1 MKIYESAVRK
11 PVSTVMIFIA
21 VLVMGVF
28 SLRNLAI
35 DMYPEMDMPMLM
47 VMTSYPGAN
56 ATDIETNITRVLE
69 DQLNTVNNLKEL
81 TSNSA
86 DNFSLIML
94 ELEWGSDVTEAAN
107 DVRDVISRTSGLLPD
122 EAEDPTV
129 WKFSSSMIPIAYL
142 SVTARESYPALSK
155 ILDEKLV
162 NTLNRIDGVGA
173 VGIMGAPTREV
184 QINVDPNKLA
194 AYGLTVEAL
203 GSLIAAENVNIPA
216 GTMDIGNHTFNIKAD
231 GEFTSSDD
239 LRSVV
244 VSNMGGRTVLLSDV
258 AEIRDTLAKITQTQ
272 HFNGEDGV
280 MVVVQKQT
288 GANTVQIVQRVFDEM
303 PGIQAS
309 LPADVKLDVIMDGSE
324 SIRDSISSL
333 SQAVMF
339 AFIFVILVVMFFLG
353 RWRATFIICLTIPIS
368 LIVSFIY
375 LYATGSTLN
384 VISLSSLSIAIGM
397 VVDDAIVVLEN
408 ITTHI
413 ERGSK
418 PKEAA
423 IYGTNEVWLSVIAT
437 TLVVVAVF
445 MPFTMLG
452 GMAGVMFKELGWIV
466 SIVICTSTL
475 AAISLTPMLSAYLL
489 KIDGGVHTYKGIGVI
504 YKPIDKFLAWLDE
517 FYAKTL
523 GWVVR
528 NRKKTFFGT
537 MGIFVVSLSMLAFV
551 PMEFFPA
558 QDNAMITSVVEL
570 DPNIS
575 VEYTNKVEAE
585 INAIIAE
592 KYPEVILTASTA
604 GATSSN
610 NVFAAMDENGS
621 NIISYML
628 RLPVLSERENG
639 RTIFEISDLLRAD
652 LEGIPEIRT
661 FTVTP
666 GGQSGGMAGASTVD
680 VKVFGYDLTATG
692 EVALDLQEKL
702 AALEGTR
709 DVQLSTDE
717 MRPEYN
723 VTFDRA
729 KLAYYGISGATAA
742 TFVRNRINGLDASKY
757 REDGDEYDIVVR
769 YAEPFR
775 EHFEDIENIN
785 LYGAQ
790 GQAVKLSEVA
800 TIREE
805 FAAPTIQRENRQRIV
820 TVQSTVGDGYA
831 LGDVVTEVN
840 ALLADYQVPE
850 GVTLEVGGSMED
862 MEDMMTDFMTLLILV
877 VLLVYIVMA
886 TQFESLKM
894 PFIIMFTLPFAFTGV
909 FFALLV
915 TNTPLSMIAMIG
927 AIMLVGIVTKNG
939 IVMVDYTNLLIERG
953 MPTRQAVVASG
964 KSRLRPVLMTSVTTI
979 LGMLPMALGLGDGS
993 ELWQPMGIAIIGG
1006 MIFSTLLTL
1015 FVIPVIYTMFQL
1027 RKDNKAES
1035 RRAREIRAA
1044 ERARHRL
1051 AQSKS

>member
-11 PVSTVMIFIA
+11 PISTIMIFVA
-21 VLVMGVF
+21 VLVMGLF

-69 DQLNTVNNLKEL
+69 DQLNTVNNLKKL

-107 DVRDVISRTSGLLPD
+107 DVRDVINRAVGFLPD

-142 SVTARESYPALSK
+142 SVTAKESYPALSK

-173 VGIMGAPTREV
+173 VGVDGAPTREV

-194 AYGLTVEAL
+194 AYNLTIEQL
-203 GSLIAAENVNIPA
+203 GNIIAAENVNVPA

-231 GEFTSSDD
+231 GEFTSSND
-239 LRSVV
+239 LNSVV
-244 VSNMGGRTVLLSDV
+244 ISNMGGRTVLLSDV
-258 AEIRDTLAKITQTQ
+258 AEIRDTLAKRTQTQ
-272 HFNGEDGV
+272 HFNGQDGV
-280 MVVVQKQT
+280 MVIIQKQT
-288 GANTVQIVQRVFDEM
+288 GSNTVQIVDKVFAEL
-303 PGIQAS
+303 PGIRAS
-309 LPADVKLDVIMDGSE
+309 LPADVEVDIIMDGSE
-324 SIRDSISSL
+324 AIRDSISSL
-333 SQAVMF
+333 SEAVMF

-384 VISLSSLSIAIGM
+384 IISLSSLSIAIGM

-423 IYGTNEVWLSVIAT
+423 IYGTNEVWLAVIAT

-466 SIVICTSTL
+466 SIVIVTSTL

-489 KIDGGVHTYKGIGVI
+489 RIDGGIHNYKGIGII
-504 YKPIDKFLAWLDE
+504 YKPIDKFLAWLDN
-517 FYAKTL
+517 FYAKIL

-537 MGIFVVSLSMLAFV
+537 MGLFFVSLAMLLFV

-558 QDNAMITSVVEL
+558 QDNAMITAEIEL
-570 DPNIS
+570 DQNIA
-575 VEYTNKVEAE
+575 VEYTGRIESQ
-585 INAIIAE
+585 IDAIIAE
-592 KYPEVILTASTA
+592 KYPEVIITAGTA
-604 GATSSN
+604 GATSSGD
-610 NVFAAMDENGS
+610 VFAAMNRNGS

-628 RLPVLSERENG
+628 RLPRLSEREGG
-639 RTIFEISDLLRAD
+639 RTIFEIADLLRAD
-652 LEGIPEIRT
+652 LEKIPEINR
-661 FTVTP
+661 FTVSP
-666 GGQSGGMAGASTVD
+666 GGQSGGMSGASTVD
-680 VKVFGYDLTATG
+680 VKVFGYDMNTTNSVATDLR
-692 EVALDLQEKL
+692 ERLSALD
-702 AALEGTR
+702 GTR
-709 DVQLSTDE
+709 DVRLSRDE
-717 MRPEYN
+717 LRPEYN

-729 KLAYYGISGATAA
+729 KLAYYGISSATAS
-742 TFVRNRINGLDASKY
+742 TFVRNRINGLDATKY
-757 REDGDEYDIVVR
+757 REDGDEYDVVVR
-769 YAEPFR
+769 YGEPFR
-775 EHFEDIENIN
+775 TSFEDVENIT
-785 LYGAQ
+785 LYGAT
-790 GQAVKLSEVA
+790 GQPVKLREVA
-800 TIREE
+800 TIDEE
-805 FAAPTIQRENRQRIV
+805 FAAPTIERENRQRII
-820 TVQSTVGDGYA
+820 TVQSTVGEGHA
-831 LGDVVTEVN
+831 LGDVVNDV
-840 ALLADYQVPE
+840 AAVLAAYEVPE
-850 GVTLEVGGSMED
+850 GVSLEVGGSMED
-862 MEDMMTDFMTLLILV
+862 LQDMMADFMTLLVLV

-909 FFALLV
+909 FFALLI

-953 MPTRQAVVASG
+953 MPALDAVVASG

-1006 MIFSTLLTL
+1006 MTFSTLLTL
-1015 FVIPVIYTMFQL
+1015 FVIPVLYSMFQL
-1027 RKDNKAES
+1027 RKDNQAKK
-1035 RRAREIRAA
+1035 RR
-1044 ERARHRL
+1044 
-1051 AQSKS
+1051 